1 MTETIGFRVTA
12 ARRTRFERVTRRTM
26 YFLRPR
32 TYLPHRGCLYRRSTI
47 TVTLFIILL
56 DTTTPFSG
64 FTISARRRRAE
75 RPRVRWR
82 EGTCARLRRARECV
96 SRRARASRRSRLGT
110 RARLSSTGGCAATL
124 VDARI
129 PPSHH
134 PPARG
139 EGGRQVDAQ
148 KSARARSSSRAT
160 TNRRPARDQYCSKFR
175 PPVYAFVNNE
185 RRRTVVLY
193 KYQHNTHSRVAAI
206 SRRSTPPIRGASVA
220 LTPPV
225 PGERRSRTPP
235 RPIAR
240 R

>member
-1 MTETIGFRVTA
+1 MRSRGGEREARGAGSGRARVLGGDGLMTETIGFRVTA

-139 EGGRQVDAQ
+139 EKAGAKLMRRNP
-148 KSARARSSSRAT
+148 ARAANR
-160 TNRRPARDQYCSKFR
+160 RRPARDRYLYTVPSSVPQSTR
-175 PPVYAFVNNE
+175 L
-185 RRRTVVLY
+185 RT
-193 KYQHNTHSRVAAI
+193 TS
-206 SRRSTPPIRGASVA
+206 A
-220 LTPPV
+220 L
-225 PGERRSRTPP
+225 
-235 RPIAR
+235 AL
-240 R
+240 

>member
-12 ARRTRFERVTRRTM
+12 ERRTRFERVTRRTM

-139 EGGRQVDAQ
+139 EEAGAKLMMRRN
-148 KSARARSSSRAT
+148 SARAVARA
-160 TNRRPARDQYCSKFR
+160 NRRPARDQYYRSKSR
-175 PPVYAFVNNE
+175 PPVYAFVNDE
-185 RRRTVVLY
+185 RTRTVVLY